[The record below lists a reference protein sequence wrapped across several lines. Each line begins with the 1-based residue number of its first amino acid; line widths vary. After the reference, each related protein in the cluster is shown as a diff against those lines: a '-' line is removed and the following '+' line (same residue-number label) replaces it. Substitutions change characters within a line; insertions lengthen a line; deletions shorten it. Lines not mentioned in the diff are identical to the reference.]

1 MLNVVKFHKKNMPI
15 FAFYTPLTFH
25 LVFFLLIN
33 QYAIFYGDQSCQ
45 WWAKSESLYHVYR
58 NVSNNQW
65 CGKPEYLT
73 NKWLLVIL

>member
-1 MLNVVKFHKKNMPI
+1 MLKVVKFHKKNHAYIFKPI
-15 FAFYTPLTFH
+15 FAYYTPLTLH
-25 LVFFLLIN
+25 LVFFLNN

-65 CGKPEYLT
+65 CGKPEYL
-73 NKWLLVIL
+73 NK